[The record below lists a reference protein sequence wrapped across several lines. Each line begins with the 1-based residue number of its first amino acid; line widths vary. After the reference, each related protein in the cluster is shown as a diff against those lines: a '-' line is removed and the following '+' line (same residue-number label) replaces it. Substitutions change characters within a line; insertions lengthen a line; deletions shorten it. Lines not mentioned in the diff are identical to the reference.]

1 MLSPMSR
8 SSLPAGA
15 RLPRFF
21 TERRGVA
28 WALFLLCLAAGAWAF
43 LDMPRRKNPAIRAGI
58 AIVATPWAGHTVDEV
73 EASVAAPLE
82 AALGSD
88 PDVSVIRTNLRPGL
102 AVFEAELDENGG
114 PAPAFLARVRG
125 LVTEAAPRLPPGA
138 GPVFVAL
145 DAGEAASLLLAVAGP
160 EGPEGAR
167 AIDLAARKLADG
179 IGRAPGVARVE
190 RSGAGGERLLLEI
203 DPRRRIEMGLPEP
216 AIRDLLVER
225 GLAAPGG
232 VVEYRAEPAPLPFR
246 DADDLANAPIGLGPF
261 GAPLL
266 VRDLADLR
274 VDPGSGPRQML
285 GRRDPASGAWIRS
298 PAAALAVY
306 RDPSVGVAEFR
317 RAVDAAL
324 VAPTAGL
331 PPDVT
336 VRVVTDEAREVRGA
350 LELFSVS
357 LLEAVLLVVAV
368 ALIGF
373 RGWRSAAVLALAIP
387 VTLAL
392 TFVLMRLVGVD
403 LQQVSIGALILALGL
418 LVDDPVV
425 AADAAQ
431 RRVEQGE
438 PAREAAWRGPVD
450 LSRAILYATLTNVV
464 AYLPLLVVQ
473 GLLGRFIWAIPVVVT
488 ASLVASRFV
497 SMSFVPLFASHFGA
511 GGGARPR
518 RARSATRLED
528 AVNAIVRHRW
538 TVLAGVTLLLVA
550 AGAWALAGL
559 RSQYFPRDP
568 SRHYYVDVVAPDEAR
583 MRALA
588 GEVETVVREDA
599 VATLSFL
606 GRAAPRFWFSMFRD
620 LPRPGRAQV
629 VVEAEDAGAVD
640 RAVVP
645 ARQALPAPRDAFVDL
660 RELEIGKPVGP
671 PVQVRIAGPDPATL
685 RALGARAAAALE
697 ASGRAA
703 GLRDDWGIL
712 DGPERPVAPVELTV
726 GTIGD
731 GPEARDLTLRL
742 LPREAGPLPAKPSG
756 VPGDVASRGEAGL
769 PHARRDGRP
778 VVTVAAFAAPG
789 LYPSEVLAA
798 ARPALD
804 ALEASLP
811 AGYRMDYG
819 GEAEEQVKGF
829 RQLAWALALSV
840 LLIGLAL
847 AVQFRSARKPL
858 LVFATIPFGVAG
870 AFVALRLAG
879 RAVRLHGLPRDRQPD
894 RGDRQPRHRAVR
906 PDRGAGAGG
915 SRARAGADR
924 RGPLAGSP
932 RSRHRRGDRDR
943 AGAPGAA
950 RRPALGAALLR
961 ADGRADAG
969 DGRHVRPRSGALR
982 GGRARPAADSVG
994 IGRNPAAAEG
1004 LESTG
1009 DPVPPA
1015 GAGRSH
1021 GPWATSS
1028 TCSSSGT
1035 SRSRSRS
1042 ARWSVS
1048 SARRRRSSRGTSGS
1062 GGCAPS
1068 S

>member
-8 SSLPAGA
+8 SALPAGA

-28 WALFLLCLAAGAWAF
+28 WVLFFLCLAAGAWAF
-43 LDMPRRKNPAIRAGI
+43 LDMPHRKNPAIRAGI
-58 AIVATPWAGHTVDEV
+58 AIVVTPWAGHTVDEV
-73 EASVAAPLE
+73 EASVAVPLE

-88 PDVSVIRTNLRPGL
+88 PDVSVIRTTLRPGL

-125 LVTEAAPRLPPGA
+125 LVAEAAPRLPPGA

-167 AIDLAARKLADG
+167 EIDTAARKLADG
-179 IGRAPGVARVE
+179 IGRAPGVVRVE

-232 VVEYRAEPAPLPFR
+232 IVEYRAEPGPLPFR
-246 DADDLANAPIGLGPF
+246 DADELANAPIGLGPF

-266 VRDLADLR
+266 VRDLAELR
-274 VDPGSGPRQML
+274 VDPGPGPRQML
-285 GRRDPASGAWIRS
+285 GRRDLASGTWVRT
-298 PAAALAVY
+298 PAATLAVY
-306 RDPSVGVAEFR
+306 RDPSVGAETFR
-317 RAVDAAL
+317 QAVEAVLA
-324 VAPTAGL
+324 APTAGL
-331 PPDVT
+331 PAGVT

-368 ALIGF
+368 ALVGF

-511 GGGARPR
+511 GGRARTRPARP
-518 RARSATRLED
+518 ALRLDD
-528 AVNAIVRHRW
+528 AVHAIVTRRW
-538 TVLAGVTLLLVA
+538 AVLAGVTLLLVA

-629 VVEAEDAGAVD
+629 VVEAEDAGVVD

-703 GLRDDWGIL
+703 GVRDDWGIL
-712 DGPERPVAPVELTV
+712 DGPDRPDAPVELTV

-731 GPEARDLTLRL
+731 GPDARELTLRL
-742 LPREAGPLPAKPSG
+742 VPPAKPSG
-756 VPGDVASRGEAGL
+756 VPGDVASRGEAG
-769 PHARRDGRP
+769 PPRARRDGKP

-804 ALEASLP
+804 VLEASLP
-811 AGYRMDYG
+811 AGYRMDHG
-819 GEAEEQVKGF
+819 GEAEEQAKGF
-829 RQLAWALALSV
+829 RQLALALVLSV

-847 AVQFRSARKPL
+847 AIQFRSARKPL

-870 AFVALRLAG
+870 AFVALRLANAPFGFMAFLGIASLIGVIVSHVIVLFDRIEALEREG
-879 RAVRLHGLPRDRQPD
+879 RALEPALVD
-894 RGDRQPRHRAVR
+894 AVR
-906 PDRGAGAGG
+906 
-915 SRARAGADR
+915 SRARPVLVTVAATVIALVPLAR
-924 RGPLAGSP
+924 RGGPLWEPLCYAQMG
-932 RSRHRRGDRDR
+932 GLTL
-943 AGAPGAA
+943 ATVVTFVLV
-950 RRPALGAALLR
+950 PALYAVAVRDLR
-961 ADGRADAG
+961 LIPWGQAG
-969 DGRHVRPRSGALR
+969 TLPRPRG
-982 GGRARPAADSVG
+982 
-994 IGRNPAAAEG
+994 
-1004 LESTG
+1004 
-1009 DPVPPA
+1009 
-1015 GAGRSH
+1015 
-1021 GPWATSS
+1021 
-1028 TCSSSGT
+1028 
-1035 SRSRSRS
+1035 
-1042 ARWSVS
+1042 
-1048 SARRRRSSRGTSGS
+1048 
-1062 GGCAPS
+1062 
-1068 S
+1068 